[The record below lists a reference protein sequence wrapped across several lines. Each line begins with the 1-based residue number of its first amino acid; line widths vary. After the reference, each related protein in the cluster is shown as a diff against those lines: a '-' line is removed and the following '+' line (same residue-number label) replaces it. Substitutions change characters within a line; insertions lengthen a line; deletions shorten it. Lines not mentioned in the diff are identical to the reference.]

1 MKKSLVFVSFVM
13 FVASIILGGLSFNLF
28 DLNPTKNCTLAGE
41 VGAESFNFTNLIVFC
56 KFAGES
62 EFIND
67 SYGGCTVK
75 QITENNYSLADYSV
89 KDYYEKVSAGKV
101 KMQSLYLYDKSGGSI
116 TLSNS
121 RGYYS
126 EYDENS
132 NPVGYTS
139 AELSTR
145 RAELQQD
152 WATAINT
159 AISNGATLSD
169 VGGTKSCD
177 FSELDKN
184 GDGRIDSLT
193 IIYKYSTEFST
204 SWSAV
209 LWNYQSIY
217 TGVEINTKGKTITSG
232 NYVIMSANYSGV
244 CTDKNGVKF
253 SSLKTPIHE
262 MGHTFGLKDLY
273 KSESNSN
280 RGVYSMSAMANA
292 LSPIPQFLS
301 AKEREAL
308 GWLDSSNVQEITMA
322 GSYTI
327 GVTTSNVP
335 TGVICYKINVPS
347 KNRTLY
353 LEYRKFDDETN
364 KYDNQ
369 NKVGVKDSS
378 GGDLKGTT
386 ALKSGLVCF
395 LVDNDVT
402 FPDNL
407 HSSGW
412 QYEVLGGT
420 QSTKVDSAR
429 NVEDESLLVTTNL
442 EIKVTEMTDTALT
455 FTVSGTDI
463 SAEHS
468 HNLTKVEKVNPTCTK
483 EGNIEYYTCS
493 SCNKYFSDSLGQNEI
508 ELKDTTLEKLPHN
521 LTKVEKVEPTCTTVG
536 NIDYYN
542 CSECNK
548 CFSDSL
554 GQNEITLKST
564 ELVKVPHIESGW
576 IVDTPATPTQNGHKH
591 TECTECGTPINS
603 ETIYWEDGGTETPNT
618 GGISGSDAG
627 DTENNKSNKNEEN
640 SKNNAS
646 NSGSSGIFS
655 NWETNEIIVA
665 ITSIATTIAII
676 VSLIIY
682 KFRKTKKR

>member
-1 MKKSLVFVSFVM
+1 MKKSLVFVSFIM
-13 FVASIILGGLSFNLF
+13 FAVTVVLGGIGLKPF
-28 DLNPTKNCTLAGE
+28 DLNPTKNDTLADE
-41 VGAESFNFTNLIVFC
+41 VRAESFNFTNLIVFC

-67 SYGGCTVK
+67 YYGGCTVK

-101 KMQSLYLYDKSGGSI
+101 KMQNLYLYDKSGGSI

-126 EYDENS
+126 QYDENS
-132 NPVGYTS
+132 NPTGYPS
-139 AELSTR
+139 GYEAVR

-152 WATAINT
+152 WAAAINT
-159 AISNGATLSD
+159 AISNGATISNLDGSISYD
-169 VGGTKSCD
+169 L
-177 FSELDKN
+177 SELDKN

-217 TGVEINTKGKTITSG
+217 TGVEINTNGKTITSG
-232 NYVIMSANYSGV
+232 NYVIMSANYSSL

-273 KSESNSN
+273 KSESNS
-280 RGVYSMSAMANA
+280 RVYYMSAMANA

-308 GWLDSSNVQEITMA
+308 GWLDSSNIQEITGA

-327 GVTTSNVP
+327 GVTTSNAP
-335 TGVICYKINVPS
+335 TGVVCYKINVPS

-369 NKVGVKDSS
+369 NKVGVKDSF
-378 GGDLKGTT
+378 GGDLKGIS

-420 QSTKVDSAR
+420 QDTKVDSAL
-429 NVEDESLLVTTNL
+429 NLANTSQMISTNL
-442 EIKVTEMTDTALT
+442 EIVVSAMDENSITFSVIGSDFATEHT
-455 FTVSGTDI
+455 
-463 SAEHS
+463 
-468 HNLTKVEKVNPTCTK
+468 HNLQKTTAKSPSCTE
-483 EGNIEYYTCS
+483 EGNIDYWKCS
-493 SCNKYFSDSLGQNEI
+493 SCNKYFSDSAGINEI
-508 ELKDTTLEKLPHN
+508 QLKDTKIP
-521 LTKVEKVEPTCTTVG
+521 KVAHKE
-536 NIDYYN
+536 
-542 CSECNK
+542 
-548 CFSDSL
+548 SD
-554 GQNEITLKST
+554 
-564 ELVKVPHIESGW
+564 W
-576 IVDTPATPTQNGHKH
+576 IVDKPATSTQNGHRYKKCNNCQEVLKSEIIYSSPAGGSAPEQGGSGSGDSV
-591 TECTECGTPINS
+591 TSPNSPDDDS
-603 ETIYWEDGGTETPNT
+603 ETKHPD
-618 GGISGSDAG
+618 SQ
-627 DTENNKSNKNEEN
+627 
-640 SKNNAS
+640 
-646 NSGSSGIFS
+646 SSTLS
-655 NWETNEIIVA
+655 LSQWETEEKL
-665 ITSIATTIAII
+665 IAII
-676 VSLIIY
+676 SIVVAIGLVVGLAIY
-682 KFRKTKKR
+682 KIHYKKRNK